1 MRALGAEP
9 DVLSE
14 VTKRVASGDL
24 SLVPGARQAPAGSVL
39 ASMGEIAAR
48 PSQRLLTVSIDNA
61 QKVADHVSESFAHAE
76 PDDVVVLLYTSDET
90 RMAALAVLG
99 LCDG

>member
-1 MRALGAEP
+1 MKIKSNRGTGVHVGEILFFANGRRVFVHLRSALETRSLDERA
-9 DVLSE
+9 
-14 VTKRVASGDL
+14 
-24 SLVPGARQAPAGSVL
+24 ARQ
-39 ASMGEIAAR
+39 
-48 PSQRLLTVSIDNA
+48 SQRLLTVSIVTA
-61 QKVADHVSESFAHAE
+61 QKVADHVSESFAHAK